1 MATDFVKISLLPL
14 GPDPLSGPEEVPA
27 VQAGVTYRFPSRA
40 FMLPTVDPVIT
51 PMDFTSQLPMSR
63 FLAAGV
69 GITIV
74 DGGPGSAITISAPA
88 GGGQVN
94 TVVAGSGID
103 VDATDPA
110 NPIVAIEPALLGADM
125 VTFTNETAVFANSRR
140 LVAGTN
146 VAFDLTTPSV
156 LTLNVSGGTPG
167 GSDTQIQYNDGG
179 VFNGDSGLTFN
190 DVANTVTIT
199 ASAVPLVLTD
209 GAIVGNFEFAF
220 SRLVY
225 GTTSTHT
232 VGIKTNNIN
241 RIQVDENGHVS
252 ISTPSN
258 SSAQALVVST
268 NAGAVGVSVA
278 SAAGTAAMADLQSF
292 RTNSTIDTALAGA
305 NLNLWN
311 IAGVVGQT
319 TLQQSGGQTE
329 IWQADS
335 GLTQR
340 QVLRVGVSDRATYTR
355 VNDGA
360 TLLEVGQRGLNL
372 ISSESGSF
380 TLDANDNGM
389 VIQYTGSGGHTAT
402 GYAASNGVGIT
413 LANVGT
419 GNLTIAPGSGT
430 LTWINSG
437 SLTVGN
443 HTLPAGTT
451 AYINRQGGNWYG
463 WTVSAGA
470 AGGGAVATVTA
481 TADAGITVDNTDP
494 ANPKVG
500 INPVVFDFAFTG
512 AAIDAIT
519 YGNST
524 DFPSHTF
531 WGSVELDPLAG
542 TAFIIYGV
550 DAQNSIYVESAST
563 TDSVPDIQ
571 VTRAS
576 TGTAANT
583 GASIQL
589 RNSGSNRASVLQ
601 QIATGFEIHAYNG
614 SVWTRGVLVG
624 IDGAVT
630 IGPPPSGM
638 PMTVTTVA
646 ATGAAIQV
654 EDLTSTADPI
664 ISTYR
669 QSSGAGVGIGRLN
682 FNGRDSASNV
692 QLYSAVQGEMT
703 TTTSGAE
710 QGKLNFR
717 TTVAGAD
724 VVRATLDGD
733 IFSIYNNGGLL
744 PAAAVDSGT
753 YTGSYSGFTTTPTND
768 IKWVRVGRMVILSIP
783 IVSATSNSTTTSENG
798 GNMPTSI
805 RPSTNL
811 ACPEVQCVNSG
822 AVARAQPIVQSTGD
836 IIFGFNGTGGWTNSG
851 TKGIGNVSGRVQVVY
866 YIDG

>member
-1 MATDFVKISLLPL
+1 
-14 GPDPLSGPEEVPA
+14 
-27 VQAGVTYRFPSRA
+27 
-40 FMLPTVDPVIT
+40 MLPTVDPVIT

-74 DGGPGSAITISAPA
+74 DGGPGSAVTISAPA

-125 VTFTNETAVFANSRR
+125 VTFTDETAVFANSRR
-140 LVAGTN
+140 LAAGTN
-146 VAFDLTTPSV
+146 IAFDLTAPNV
-156 LTLNVSGGTPG
+156 LTLNVSGGAPG

-179 VFNGDSGLTFN
+179 VFGGDSGLTFN
-190 DVANTVTIT
+190 EAANTVTIT
-199 ASAVPLVLTD
+199 SSAVPLVLTD
-209 GAIVGNFEFAF
+209 GTVAGNFEFAF

-225 GTTSTHT
+225 GTTSTHAL
-232 VGIKTNNIN
+232 GIRTNNIN

-252 ISTPSN
+252 ISAPSN
-258 SSAQALVVST
+258 SSAQTLVVST
-268 NAGAVGVSVA
+268 NAGAVGISVA
-278 SAAGTAAMADLQSF
+278 SAAGTAVMADFQSF
-292 RTNSTIDTALAGA
+292 RTDSTIDTALAGA

-360 TLLEVGQRGLNL
+360 TLLQVGQRGLNL
-372 ISSESGSF
+372 ISSEAGSF

-389 VIQYTGSGGHTAT
+389 VIQYTGAGGHTAT

-413 LANVGT
+413 IANIGT
-419 GNLTIAPGSGT
+419 GTLTIAPGSGT
-430 LTWINSG
+430 LTWIDGG

-443 HTLPAGTT
+443 HTLAIGAV
-451 AYINRQGGNWYG
+451 AYLNRQGGNWYG

-481 TADAGITVDNTDP
+481 TTDAGITVDNTDP

-500 INPVVFDFAFTG
+500 VNPVVFDFAFTG

-531 WGSVELDPLAG
+531 WGQVELDPATG
-542 TAFIIYGV
+542 TAFVIYGV
-550 DAQNSIYVESAST
+550 DNQNSIYIESAST
-563 TDSVPDIQ
+563 TDPVPDLQI
-571 VTRAS
+571 TRAS

-601 QIATGFEIHAYNG
+601 QIATGLEVHNYNG
-614 SVWTRGVLVG
+614 SVWTRSIAANVG
-624 IDGAVT
+624 GDVV
-630 IGPPPSGM
+630 IGPPVSGV
-638 PMTVTTVA
+638 PLTVTTVA

-664 ISTYR
+664 VATYR
-669 QSSGAGVGIGRLN
+669 QVATGGVGVGRIN
-682 FNGRDSASNV
+682 FYGRDSASNV
-692 QLYSAVQGEMT
+692 QLYASIQGEIT
-703 TTTSGAE
+703 TPTSTTE
-710 QGKLNFR
+710 QGKINFR

-753 YTGSYSGFTTTPTND
+753 YTGSYAGFTTTPSNT
-768 IKWVRVGRMVILSIP
+768 IAWVRVGRMVILSIP
-783 IVSATSNSTTTSENG
+783 IVSATSNSTTTNENG

-822 AVARAQPIVQSTGD
+822 AIARAQPIVQSTGD
-836 IIFGFNGTGGWTNSG
+836 IIFGLNGTGGWTNSG